1 MRKVNKRF
9 FIILIILLMFTSFLK
24 ADPNSLFADDK
35 RTIPLDLYL
44 VIDCSESING
54 VKNEALAWVYSNV
67 VDRLLIEG
75 DRVTIWAAGNSAQII
90 HNGEISA
97 SGGKQE
103 IRDLLQNLV
112 TNGKTADFPGAL
124 RDLAARVSQTVQ
136 NRLSYTVL
144 VTSSAGGLES
154 VLTGSSQA
162 LLRWSRS
169 EKYSGWQVLVAG
181 PDIAPK
187 VQQAAANYMSSQR

>member
-1 MRKVNKRF
+1 MQRGIKRGL
-9 FIILIILLMFTSFLK
+9 IILIVLVMFTSFLS
-24 ADPNSLFADDK
+24 ADERRS
-35 RTIPLDLYL
+35 IPLDLYL

-54 VKNEALAWVYSNV
+54 VKNDALTWVSSKI
-67 VDRLLIEG
+67 VDRLLVEG
-75 DRVTIWAAGNSAQII
+75 DRVTIWSAGDRAQII
-90 HNGEISA
+90 YNGEISA

-103 IRDLLQNLV
+103 IADLLQNLA

-124 RDLAARVSQTVQ
+124 LDLAPRVAQTDQ

-144 VTSSAGGLES
+144 VTSSAEGLES
-154 VLTGSSQA
+154 TLTGSSQG

-169 EKYSGWQVLVAG
+169 EKYSGWQVLVAA

-187 VQQAAANYMSSQR
+187 VRQAALNYMSSQR

>member
-1 MRKVNKRF
+1 MRCGYKRV
-9 FIILIILLMFTSFLK
+9 FIILIVLVMFTPFLK
-24 ADPNSLFADDK
+24 ADEK
-35 RTIPLDLYL
+35 RNLPLDLYL

-54 VKNEALAWVYSNV
+54 VKNDALAWVSSKI
-67 VDRLLIEG
+67 VDRLLVEG
-75 DRVTIWAAGNSAQII
+75 DKVTIWSAGDKAQII

-103 IRDLLQNLV
+103 IADLLQNLA

-124 RDLAARVSQTVQ
+124 LDVASRVSQTDQ
-136 NRLSYTVL
+136 NRLSYTVI
-144 VTSSAGGLES
+144 VTSSAESLES
-154 VLTGSSQA
+154 TLTGSSQA

-169 EKYSGWQVLVAG
+169 EKYSGWQVLVAA

-187 VQQAAANYMSSQR
+187 VRQAALNYMSSQR

>member
-1 MRKVNKRF
+1 MQRGNKRF
-9 FIILIILLMFTSFLK
+9 FIILIVLVMLNSFLK
-24 ADPNSLFADDK
+24 ADDMRS
-35 RTIPLDLYL
+35 IPLDLYL

-54 VKNEALAWVYSNV
+54 VKNDALTWVSSKI
-67 VDRLLIEG
+67 VDRLLVEG
-75 DRVTIWAAGNSAQII
+75 DTITIWSAGDRAEII
-90 HNGEISA
+90 YNGKISA

-103 IRDLLQNLV
+103 ITDLLQNLV

-124 RDLAARVSQTVQ
+124 RELAPRVSQTDQ
-136 NRLSYTVL
+136 NRLSYTVI

-154 VLTGSSQA
+154 TLTGSSQT

-169 EKYSGWQVLVAG
+169 EKYSGWQVLVAA

-187 VQQAAANYMSSQR
+187 VRQAALNYMSSQR